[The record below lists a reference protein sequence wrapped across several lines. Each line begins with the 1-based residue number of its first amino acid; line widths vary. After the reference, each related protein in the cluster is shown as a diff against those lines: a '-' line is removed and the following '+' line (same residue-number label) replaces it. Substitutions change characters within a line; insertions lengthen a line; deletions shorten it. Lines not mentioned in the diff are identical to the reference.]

1 LQIFNYKNRKGKVS
15 LDIHTP
21 GTLQLSASV
30 LPIGALDGIHRGHQA
45 LLLKAKE
52 RAKKLK
58 VPFVVYTFDPPP
70 KVFFKGC
77 QQLMSVEEKLL
88 ALERIG
94 ADHVI
99 VGSFN
104 EAFTKQEV
112 PDFIAELQKMNPV
125 EVWEGPDF
133 LFGKNR
139 KGTIEVLRRYF
150 YVGIVKPLTCNE
162 GETIS
167 STRIRKLLQQ
177 GHYSRAKELLG
188 EECLDLF
195 RAAHSYAANISIS
208 S

>member
-1 LQIFNYKNRKGKVS
+1 M
-15 LDIHTP
+15 DIHTP

-30 LPIGALDGIHRGHQA
+30 LTIGALDGIHRGHQA
-45 LLLKAKE
+45 LLTKAKE
-52 RAKKLK
+52 RAEKLK

-77 QQLMSVEEKLL
+77 QQLMSVEEKLH
-88 ALERIG
+88 ALERMG
-94 ADHVI
+94 ADHVV
-99 VGSFN
+99 VGPFD
-104 EAFTKQEV
+104 EAFTNQEV
-112 PDFIAELQKMNPV
+112 SDFIAELQKMNPV
-125 EVWEGPDF
+125 EIWEGPDF

-150 YVGIVKPLTCNE
+150 NVGIVKPLTCRE

-188 EECLDLF
+188 EECLDSF
-195 RAAHSYAANISIS
+195 RAVHSYTADISMSI
-208 S
+208 

>member
-1 LQIFNYKNRKGKVS
+1 M
-15 LDIHTP
+15 DIHTP
-21 GTLQLSASV
+21 GALQLSASV
-30 LPIGALDGIHRGHQA
+30 LTIGALDGIHKGHQA

-52 RAKKLK
+52 RANQLK

-77 QQLMSVEEKLL
+77 QQLMSVEEKLQ

-99 VGSFN
+99 VGSFD
-104 EAFTKQEV
+104 EAFTKKEV

-125 EVWEGPDF
+125 EIWEGPDF

-150 YVGIVKPLTCNE
+150 YVGIVNPLTCKK
-162 GETIS
+162 GEKIS

-188 EECLDLF
+188 EECLDSVNVLQ
-195 RAAHSYAANISIS
+195 SYTANVSMS
-208 S
+208 G